1 MDNIF
6 LKIINREIP
15 ADIIYEDDISIAFND
30 ISPQAPT
37 HILVIPKKE
46 IQKISE
52 ADKSDK
58 ELLGHLLLVAKKITD
73 ENNIKDFRLVINN
86 GASWSNSLPPSYSYF
101 GWESLWV
108 AARITI
114 F

>member
-46 IQKISE
+46 KQKISE

-73 ENNIKDFRLVINN
+73 ENDIKDFRLVINN
-86 GASWSNSLPPSYSYF
+86 GAEAGPKSLPPSYSYF
-101 GWESLWV
+101 GGRAFGWPPG
-108 AARITI
+108 
-114 F
+114 

>member
-1 MDNIF
+1 MNNIF
-6 LKIINREIP
+6 LKIINKEIP

-52 ADKSDK
+52 ADENDK
-58 ELLGHLLLVAKKITD
+58 ELLGHLLLVAKKITE
-73 ENNIKDFRLVINN
+73 ENNIKDFRLVVNN
-86 GASWSNSLPPSYSYF
+86 GTEAGQTGFHLHIHILAGRAF
-101 GWESLWV
+101 GWPPG
-108 AARITI
+108 
-114 F
+114 

>member
-37 HILVIPKKE
+37 HILVIPKKVL
-46 IQKISE
+46 QKISE

-58 ELLGHLLLVAKKITD
+58 DL
-73 ENNIKDFRLVINN
+73 
-86 GASWSNSLPPSYSYF
+86 
-101 GWESLWV
+101 
-108 AARITI
+108 
-114 F
+114 

>member
-1 MDNIF
+1 MNNIF
-6 LKIINREIP
+6 LKIINKEIP

-52 ADKSDK
+52 ADENDK

-73 ENNIKDFRLVINN
+73 ENNIKDFRLVVNN
-86 GASWSNSLPPSYSYF
+86 GTEAGQTLFHLHIHILAGRAF
-101 GWESLWV
+101 GWPPG
-108 AARITI
+108 
-114 F
+114 